1 MLVVLGEDGENS
13 IDNAE
18 LLTVV
23 NGVIVLEIL
32 INVVVLNTVVI
43 IKLIVGIM

>member
-1 MLVVLGEDGENS
+1 MLVVLGGDGENS

-23 NGVIVLEIL
+23 NGVIVLEI
-32 INVVVLNTVVI
+32 
-43 IKLIVGIM
+43 